1 MTKEAQ
7 DDKGRSGGQG
17 GSAPERSRART
28 GQEPDKNQARTGQE
42 SGKGPCKKGHE
53 IPTKGGREEE
63 AGDRDKRCVNKR
75 SFI

>member
-1 MTKEAQ
+1 MTRGARE
-7 DDKGRSGGQG
+7 DKGAVHPS
-17 GSAPERSRART
+17 EAR
-28 GQEPDKNQARTGQE
+28 QEP
-42 SGKGPCKKGHE
+42 GKGPCKKGHE

>member
-1 MTKEAQ
+1 MTRGALE
-7 DDKGRSGGQG
+7 DKGAVHPSE
-17 GSAPERSRART
+17 A